1 MIGGNFMDEGTRRL
15 IEEIDN
21 RLSNRYMVY
30 EQVGNSLT
38 VKERENG
45 KLKSKTLSFNF
56 PFPIF
61 NSEVF

>member
-1 MIGGNFMDEGTRRL
+1 MDEGTRRL

-45 KLKSKTLSFNF
+45 KSKSNRIKRN
-56 PFPIF
+56 
-61 NSEVF
+61 NS

>member
-1 MIGGNFMDEGTRRL
+1 MDEGTRRL

-45 KLKSKTLSFNF
+45 KRYAITVKKIDN
-56 PFPIF
+56 
-61 NSEVF
+61 

>member
-1 MIGGNFMDEGTRRL
+1 MDEGTRKL

-38 VKERENG
+38 VRREKMENCM
-45 KLKSKTLSFNF
+45 LLQ
-56 PFPIF
+56 
-61 NSEVF
+61 

>member
-1 MIGGNFMDEGTRRL
+1 MDEGTRKL

-45 KLKSKTLSFNF
+45 KLYAITVKKIDNRGKIYVQTNL
-56 PFPIF
+56 
-61 NSEVF
+61 

>member
-30 EQVGNSLT
+30 EQV
-38 VKERENG
+38 
-45 KLKSKTLSFNF
+45 
-56 PFPIF
+56 
-61 NSEVF
+61 

>member
-1 MIGGNFMDEGTRRL
+1 MDEGTRRL

-38 VKERENG
+38 VKER
-45 KLKSKTLSFNF
+45 KWKTVCYYSKKN
-56 PFPIF
+56 
-61 NSEVF
+61 